1 MTTTAAPAPSAPFS
15 LRPAT
20 PPDAATLAALGER
33 TFRDAFAAHNRPADM
48 DAYVALAFGVRQQSA
63 ELGDPRVT
71 CVLAE
76 SADHAHSTSPRA
88 AIGYAVV
95 RQAAD
100 EVPDCVTGPDPVELA
115 RLYVDRP
122 WHGCGVGDALM
133 DAAIRAAQ
141 ERGGRTLW
149 LGVWEHNPRARAFYA
164 RWRFAEVGEHA
175 FVLGADRQRDL
186 LLARDI

>member
-1 MTTTAAPAPSAPFS
+1 MPFS

-20 PPDAATLAALGER
+20 PHDAAALAALGER
-33 TFRDAFAAHNRPADM
+33 TFRDAFAAHNRAGDM

-71 CVLAE
+71 CLLAE
-76 SADHAHSTSPRA
+76 PPDGDAVAPTRA

-100 EVPDCVTGPDPVELA
+100 EVPECVTGPDPVELA
-115 RLYVDRP
+115 RLYVERP
-122 WHGCGVGDALM
+122 WHGRGVGEALM
-133 DAAIRAAQ
+133 RAAIEAART
-141 ERGGRTLW
+141 RGGHTLW

-164 RWRFAEVGEHA
+164 RWGFVEVGEHA
-175 FVLGADRQRDL
+175 FALGADRQRDL
-186 LLARDI
+186 LLARAI